1 MVEVPVKKLG
11 LVLALGAAFSLIAL
25 ADSFSGTVS
34 DSMCGVQHAAAT
46 DADKKC
52 VEGCIKHHGA
62 KPVLVVGD
70 KIYKISADSQDKVM
84 SHLGDKVTVEGTV
97 KGDTITITSVS

>member
-1 MVEVPVKKLG
+1 MKKLAM
-11 LVLALGAAFSLIAL
+11 VFALGATFSMVAL

-34 DSMCGVQHAAAT
+34 DSSCGAQHVAASA
-46 DADKKC
+46 DDKKC

-70 KIYKISADSQDKVM
+70 KVYKISDDSQAKVM
-84 SHLGDKVTVEGTV
+84 DHLGDKVTVEGTLS
-97 KGDTITITSVS
+97 GDTITIASVS